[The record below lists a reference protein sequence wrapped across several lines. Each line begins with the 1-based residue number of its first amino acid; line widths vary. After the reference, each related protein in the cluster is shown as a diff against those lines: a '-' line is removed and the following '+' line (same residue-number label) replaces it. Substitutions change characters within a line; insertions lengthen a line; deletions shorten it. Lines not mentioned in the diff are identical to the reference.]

1 MNKTKYELV
10 LCIVNAGFS
19 EIVMDAA
26 KEVGARG
33 GTVIHAR
40 GTANREA
47 EQFFNITIQP
57 DKDVVMI
64 LVTADIKDAVL
75 HALYQGAGL
84 KTAGQG
90 IAFSLPVD
98 DVVGL
103 SSHTTQTAKDNKTTK
118 ENKDSK
124 ADSDNKNNA
133 ISADKTAPNQ
143 EYTTT
148 EEPATEESK

>member
-103 SSHTTQTAKDNKTTK
+103 SSSTTQTAKDSKNTK
-118 ENKDSK
+118 ENNDSK
-124 ADSDNKNNA
+124 ADIDNKNDNT
-133 ISADKTAPNQ
+133 SADKTISNQ
-143 EYTTT
+143 EEQVTVDNK
-148 EEPATEESK
+148 S